1 MMLLKAESLTKS
13 FGPLKVILKADLQIN
28 RGDSIGLV
36 GVNGAGKST
45 FMRMLLG
52 EMHPDTGEITR
63 RTDRVGYLSQFPDSA
78 PGLTVRDAMGRPYG
92 RAEGIRLRMNELD
105 RTMASGGDLDWN
117 AVTEEY
123 AALEAELGRMG
134 LEDEEK
140 LAEAL
145 EKVGLGR
152 ELLDREMETLSG
164 GEKTKVMLAR
174 VLIQADG
181 CELLFLDE
189 PTSHLDVDTV
199 EWLEDYLLDSHCS
212 ILVVSH
218 DRYFLDK
225 VSTRVAEISN
235 GRTRDYKGNYS
246 AFVMKKMLE
255 LDRQEKEFRRY
266 STQKKRL
273 EEMAEEQH
281 RNNWFSSIHKTT
293 QKRIER
299 LDEKVAPE
307 ERTEIKVRIQAAS
320 KSGKNV
326 ILGKG
331 LSVDFG
337 DRNIFSDVD
346 VEVHKGDKLGIFGPN
361 GEGKSTLIKALV
373 GKIPCR
379 GELWLAP
386 GAKVGYYSQ
395 NHERLQLHLTAEEQI
410 LQAIGVDRK
419 AEARGLLARM
429 LLTGEA
435 VERPMSTLSGGER
448 ARVALTLMLLED
460 TNLLVLDEPTN
471 YLDIPVR
478 HAVESALNDYD
489 GTIIVVT
496 HDRYLLDSVCNRV
509 GELRDGRL
517 RTYNGTYS
525 EMKGRKNVMEI
536 VEDAD
541 EYRAL
546 SSFTNWATGKKYGK
560 GDRVLIA
567 PSELKN
573 FQWALDNDKLKKT
586 GGRQRKKVAVE
597 KEEEEEE

>member
-1 MMLLKAESLTKS
+1 
-13 FGPLKVILKADLQIN
+13 
-28 RGDSIGLV
+28 
-36 GVNGAGKST
+36 
-45 FMRMLLG
+45 
-52 EMHPDTGEITR
+52 
-63 RTDRVGYLSQFPDSA
+63 
-78 PGLTVRDAMGRPYG
+78 
-92 RAEGIRLRMNELD
+92 
-105 RTMASGGDLDWN
+105 
-117 AVTEEY
+117 
-123 AALEAELGRMG
+123 
-134 LEDEEK
+134 
-140 LAEAL
+140 
-145 EKVGLGR
+145 
-152 ELLDREMETLSG
+152 
-164 GEKTKVMLAR
+164 MLAR
-174 VLIQADG
+174 VLIQAEG

-212 ILVVSH
+212 IMVVSH

-255 LDRQEKEFRRY
+255 LERQEKEYRRY
-266 STQKKRL
+266 SSQKKRL
-273 EEMAEEQH
+273 EDIAEEQH
-281 RNNWFSSIHKTT
+281 RNNWFSSLHKTT
-293 QKRIER
+293 QKRIDKLE
-299 LDEKVAPE
+299 EKSAPE

-331 LSVDFG
+331 LRVDFG
-337 DRNIFSDVD
+337 DRTIFDDVD
-346 VEVHKGDKLGIFGPN
+346 IEVHKGDKLGIFGPN
-361 GEGKSTLIKALV
+361 GEGKSTLVKALI
-373 GKIPCR
+373 GKIPCQ

-395 NHERLQLHLTAEEQI
+395 NHERLQLHLSAEEQI

-429 LLTGEA
+429 MLTGET

-517 RTYNGTYS
+517 HTYNGTYS

-546 SSFTNWATGKKYGK
+546 SSFTNWVTGKKYSK

-573 FQWALDNDKLKKT
+573 FQWAMENEKLKRT

-597 KEEEEEE
+597 KIEEEEE